1 MDGLMEK
8 KMILLAGYPGTGK
21 SYLAN
26 MLMKENPDLKILS
39 PDDIKEEYWDEFG
52 YDTLTEKEALIQKSW
67 EAYYKRME
75 KMMTESYSFISDYPF
90 SKKQKSR
97 LEELSIKY
105 QYKVITVRMVG
116 DIQILYERQ
125 RKRDLDQSRH
135 LGHMM
140 NHYHKGDFLKDR
152 TKADSILSYEEFFD
166 RCTTRGYDTFTLGK
180 TYEIDVSDFARVDY
194 NDIIKKIAD

>member
-1 MDGLMEK
+1 
-8 KMILLAGYPGTGK
+8 
-21 SYLAN
+21 
-26 MLMKENPDLKILS
+26 
-39 PDDIKEEYWDEFG
+39 
-52 YDTLTEKEALIQKSW
+52 
-67 EAYYKRME
+67 
-75 KMMTESYSFISDYPF
+75 
-90 SKKQKSR
+90 
-97 LEELSIKY
+97 
-105 QYKVITVRMVG
+105 MVG

-125 RKRDLDQSRH
+125 RKRDLDQLRH
-135 LGHMM
+135 LGNMM

>member
-52 YDTLTEKEALIQKSW
+52 YATLTEKEALIQKSW

-75 KMMTESYSFISDYPF
+75 KMMTE
-90 SKKQKSR
+90 
-97 LEELSIKY
+97 
-105 QYKVITVRMVG
+105 
-116 DIQILYERQ
+116 
-125 RKRDLDQSRH
+125 
-135 LGHMM
+135 
-140 NHYHKGDFLKDR
+140 
-152 TKADSILSYEEFFD
+152 
-166 RCTTRGYDTFTLGK
+166 
-180 TYEIDVSDFARVDY
+180 
-194 NDIIKKIAD
+194 